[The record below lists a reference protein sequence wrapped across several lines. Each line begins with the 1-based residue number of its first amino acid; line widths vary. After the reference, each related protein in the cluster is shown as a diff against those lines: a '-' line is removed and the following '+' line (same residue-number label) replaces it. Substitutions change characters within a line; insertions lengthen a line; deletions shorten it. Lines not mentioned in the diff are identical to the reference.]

1 MLTIAVNV
9 SMKQLESDEFVR
21 DIADA
26 LESSGIQPHM
36 LELEVTE
43 TSIITEAHAIVD
55 RLTRIKALGVRLA
68 IDDFGTGYS
77 SLAYLRQLPIDSI
90 KIDRSFIAAIGDSPA
105 AAAVIQTLV
114 QLGQNLGISTLA
126 EGIEQRSQLEYL
138 QDQQCDHGQGFWLT
152 RPLAPPDLEQFLHSY
167 QRQPLPS
174 A

>member
-1 MLTIAVNV
+1 MV
-9 SMKQLESDEFVR
+9 E
-21 DIADA
+21 
-26 LESSGIQPHM
+26 
-36 LELEVTE
+36 
-43 TSIITEAHAIVD
+43 

-152 RPLAPPDLEQFLHSY
+152 QALTPPDLEHFLRSY
-167 QRQPLPS
+167 QRVTQPTG
-174 A
+174 